1 MPHPVIS
8 ALERQKR
15 NPRRVSVYLD
25 GEYAFGIDEEIVYT
39 QRLAKGMEMTPDL
52 RARVERS
59 AGMVRARIV
68 AEQCLARRMR
78 SERELRIFL
87 SKKEFEQDTIDAVVD
102 DLRRARLLDDAVFAR
117 AFVRDRLAF
126 RPRGP
131 RVLERELAAR
141 GVARDL
147 AARVVAELT
156 EGAASIDTARQLA
169 ERYLARQQRHAPVLR
184 MRRLQDFLVRKG
196 YDIDLVRTLVRELGA
211 TDAEAMAETDSMTD
225 SDAAFDADTT
235 WSQTHEA

>member
-25 GEYAFGIDEEIVYT
+25 GEYAFGVDEEIVYT
-39 QRLAKGMEMTPDL
+39 ERLAKGMEMTPEL
-52 RARVERS
+52 RTRVERS

-78 SERELRIFL
+78 SEKELRTFL
-87 SKKEFEQDTIDAVVD
+87 SKKEFTDDTIDAVLA
-102 DLRRARLLDDAVFAR
+102 DLRRARLVNDAVFAR

-141 GVARDL
+141 GVARDI

-156 EGAASIDTARQLA
+156 EGAASTDTARQLA
-169 ERYLARQQRHAPVLR
+169 DRYLARQQRHEPAVRL
-184 MRRLQDFLVRKG
+184 RRLQDFLVRKG
-196 YDIDLVRTLVRELGA
+196 YDIDLVRMLVREFGA
-211 TDAEAMAETDSMTD
+211 SMDDADGIAA
-225 SDAAFDADTT
+225 SDAASDTVAT
-235 WSQTHEA
+235 WSYDEGA

>member
-39 QRLAKGMEMTPDL
+39 QRLAKGMEMTPEL

-59 AGMVRARIV
+59 AGRVRARIV

-78 SERELRIFL
+78 SEKELRTFL
-87 SKKEFEQDTIDAVVD
+87 AKKEFDADTVDAVVD

-131 RVLERELAAR
+131 RVLERELASR
-141 GVARDL
+141 GVARDI

-156 EGAASIDTARQLA
+156 EGAASSDTARQLA
-169 ERYLARQQRHAPVLR
+169 GRYLARQRRHAPAVRL
-184 MRRLQDFLVRKG
+184 RRLQDFLVRKG
-196 YDIDLVRTLVRELGA
+196 YDVDLVRALVREFGTVA
-211 TDAEAMAETDSMTD
+211 DDAGDTAASDEA
-225 SDAAFDADTT
+225 SDTDTT
-235 WSQTHEA
+235 WSQTDEA